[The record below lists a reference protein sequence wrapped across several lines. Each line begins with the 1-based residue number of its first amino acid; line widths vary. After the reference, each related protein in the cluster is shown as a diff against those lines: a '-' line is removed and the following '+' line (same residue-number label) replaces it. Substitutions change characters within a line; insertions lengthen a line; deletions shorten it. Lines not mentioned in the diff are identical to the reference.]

1 VQRADV
7 TNKQG
12 VWPWLETDKK
22 AGLKLA
28 FLYLLPTTARRLA
41 YSSHRHA
48 AQTHI
53 NKTNYSKRL
62 KQSTSIS
69 EIPTNHFTCK

>member
-22 AGLKLA
+22 AGLKAA
-28 FLYLLPTTARRLA
+28 FWVEFNRY
-41 YSSHRHA
+41 
-48 AQTHI
+48 
-53 NKTNYSKRL
+53 
-62 KQSTSIS
+62 
-69 EIPTNHFTCK
+69 